1 LERYAYDT
9 AYTFLLQ
16 PSLFLDVVDGRRME
30 TKMSNRPIRTCLL
43 LLLLPGM
50 AALMGSDLPRSDP
63 GFDLV
68 IQNARVVDGAGNPW
82 YRASIGIRDGR
93 IAQVGMIGDSGE
105 ARVIDALDRVVTPGF
120 IDLMGQSTFVL
131 VQDRVTAESR
141 LRQGITTT
149 FSGEGWSHAP
159 QNDRTQP
166 EPLLLAGREV
176 RWQTFDEYFR
186 LLEDEGVALNVIHNV
201 GATQIRRM
209 ILGEEDVQPT
219 PEQMERMLA
228 LVEQAMLDGAVG
240 LSTSLI
246 YPPAIYA
253 PTEEIIEMARV
264 AARYGGVYYS
274 HIRNESN
281 HLLEALEEAFRIG
294 READIPVHIYHLKAA
309 GEENW
314 PLMAEAI
321 ALIDRAREQGMDV
334 TADIY
339 PYIRNGI
346 GLRSFLPP
354 RYFAEGEAAF
364 LRSLSDPDLRARLR
378 EEVQTTSDWE
388 NWYRHVGFD
397 WDRVLIT
404 GAGNY
409 EDPEITGLSVAEA
422 AHRAEKEVWDM
433 FFDLVQA
440 GGVGVAPESMNEEQ
454 KHQALLAPWV
464 MIDTDTPPTNPATV
478 TSTHP
483 RAFGAFPRVIAKY
496 VREDSIL
503 TLAEAVKRMTSLPA
517 NRLGLHDRGLIA
529 PGMAAD
535 LVIFDPDRLTDRAT
549 FTDPLQYSEGVDY
562 LLVNGE
568 LVIDDG
574 ALTGALPGA
583 VLRR

>member
-1 LERYAYDT
+1 MRPRNHRPLLSIAAT
-9 AYTFLLQ
+9 LVFLPLVGCQ
-16 PSLFLDVVDGRRME
+16 TPEADSH
-30 TKMSNRPIRTCLL
+30 
-43 LLLLPGM
+43 
-50 AALMGSDLPRSDP
+50 
-63 GFDLV
+63 FDL
-68 IQNARVVDGAGNPW
+68 IIENARVVDGAGNPW

-93 IAQVGMIGDSGE
+93 ITRIGTIEDPGS
-105 ARVIDALDRVVTPGF
+105 ARVIDADDRVVTPGF
-120 IDLMGQSTFVL
+120 IDLMGQSTLVL

-166 EPLLLAGREV
+166 TPVTLDGREV
-176 RWQTFDEYFR
+176 SWQTFDEYFR
-186 LLEDEGVALNVIHNV
+186 LVEQEGVALNVVHNV

-209 ILGEEDVQPT
+209 VLGDEDVQAT
-219 PEQMERMLA
+219 PEQMREMLD
-228 LVEQAMLDGAVG
+228 LVEQAMRDGAVG

-253 PTEEIIEMARV
+253 PTEEIVEMARV

-274 HIRNESN
+274 HIRNESGQ
-281 HLLEALEEAFRIG
+281 LLEALEEAFRIG
-294 READIPVHIYHLKAA
+294 RETGIPVHIYHLKAA

-321 ALIDRAREQGMDV
+321 ALIDRARAEGMDV

-339 PYIRNGI
+339 PYVRNGI

-364 LRSLSDPDLRARLR
+364 LERLSDADLRASLR
-378 EEVQTTSDWE
+378 EEVETTADWE
-388 NWYRHVGFD
+388 NWFRHVGFD

-409 EDPEITGLSVAEA
+409 SDPGITGLSVAEA
-422 AHRAEKEVWDM
+422 AAAEGKDAWNM

-454 KHQALLAPWV
+454 KHQALRASWV
-464 MIDTDTPPTNPATV
+464 MIDTDTQPINPATV

-496 VREDSIL
+496 VRDDGIL
-503 TLAEAVKRMTSLPA
+503 TLEEAVKRMTSLPA

-549 FTDPLQYSEGVDY
+549 FTDPLRYSEGVDY
-562 LLVNGE
+562 LLVNGV
-568 LVIDDG
+568 LVIDG
-574 ALTGALPGA
+574 EELTGALPGA
-583 VLRR
+583 VLRP

>member
-1 LERYAYDT
+1 MKPRVPRR
-9 AYTFLLQ
+9 LL
-16 PSLFLDVVDGRRME
+16 SV
-30 TKMSNRPIRTCLL
+30 
-43 LLLLPGM
+43 
-50 AALMGSDLPRSDP
+50 AAILAFTPFVGCQSPDADSH
-63 GFDLV
+63 FDL
-68 IQNARVVDGAGNPW
+68 IIENARVVDGAGNPW

-93 IAQVGMIGDSGE
+93 IARIGAIEDPGT
-105 ARVIDALDRVVTPGF
+105 ARVIDADDRVVTPGF

-166 EPLLLAGREV
+166 TPVTLGDRELTW
-176 RWQTFDEYFR
+176 RTFDEYFR
-186 LLEDEGVALNVIHNV
+186 LVEQEGVALNVVHNV

-209 ILGEEDVQPT
+209 VLGDEDVQAT
-219 PEQMERMLA
+219 PEQMREMLD
-228 LVEQAMLDGAVG
+228 LVEQAMRDGAVG

-253 PTEEIIEMARV
+253 PTEEIVEMARV

-274 HIRNESN
+274 HIRNESGQ
-281 HLLEALEEAFRIG
+281 LLEALEEAFLIG
-294 READIPVHIYHLKAA
+294 RETGIPVHIYHLKAA

-321 ALIDRAREQGMDV
+321 ALIDRARAEGMDV

-339 PYIRNGI
+339 PYVRNGI

-364 LRSLSDPDLRARLR
+364 LERLSDADLRASLR
-378 EEVQTTSDWE
+378 QEVESTANWE
-388 NWYRHVGFD
+388 NWFRHVGFD

-409 EDPEITGLSVAEA
+409 PDPGITGRSVAEA
-422 AHRAEKEVWDM
+422 AAGEGKDAWTM

-454 KHQALLAPWV
+454 KHQALRAPWV
-464 MIDTDTPPTNPATV
+464 MIDTDTQPINPATV

-496 VREDSIL
+496 VREDGVL
-503 TLAEAVKRMTSLPA
+503 TLEEAVKRMTSLPA

-535 LVIFDPDRLTDRAT
+535 LVIFDPDRITDRAT
-549 FTDPLQYSEGVDY
+549 FTDPLRYSEGVDY
-562 LLVNGE
+562 LLVNGV
-568 LVIDDG
+568 LVIDG
-574 ALTGALPGA
+574 EELTGALPGA
-583 VLRR
+583 VLRP

>member
-1 LERYAYDT
+1 MEARISRHLGA
-9 AYTFLLQ
+9 
-16 PSLFLDVVDGRRME
+16 LFTIGAVLALAACE
-30 TKMSNRPIRTCLL
+30 S
-43 LLLLPGM
+43 PG
-50 AALMGSDLPRSDP
+50 SESH
-63 GFDLV
+63 FDLV

-82 YRASIGIRDGR
+82 YRASIGIRDGQIAEIGIIENTGAAR
-93 IAQVGMIGDSGE
+93 I
-105 ARVIDALDRVVTPGF
+105 IDARDRVVTPGF

-159 QNDRTQP
+159 QNSRTQP
-166 EPLLLAGREV
+166 RPLELEGREV
-176 RWQTFDEYFR
+176 SWQTFDEYFR
-186 LLEDEGVALNVIHNV
+186 LLEREGVALNVVHNV

-209 ILGEEDVQPT
+209 VLGDEDVQAT
-219 PEQMERMLA
+219 PEQMQEMLD
-228 LVEQAMLDGAVG
+228 LVEQAMRDGAVG

-264 AARYGGVYYS
+264 AGRYGGVYYS
-274 HIRNESN
+274 HIRNESGQ
-281 HLLEALEEAFRIG
+281 LLEALEEAFRIG
-294 READIPVHIYHLKAA
+294 REGEIPVHIYHLKAA

-321 ALIDRAREQGMDV
+321 ALIDRARAEGMDV

-364 LRSLSDPDLRARLR
+364 LERLSDPGLRARLR
-378 EEVQTTSDWE
+378 QEVETTSDWE
-388 NWYRHVGFD
+388 NWFRHVGFD

-404 GAGNY
+404 GAGNHA
-409 EDPEITGLSVAEA
+409 DAGITGLSVAEA
-422 AHRAEKEVWDM
+422 AAREGKEVWDM

-454 KHQALLAPWV
+454 KHQALRAPWV
-464 MIDTDTPPTNPATV
+464 MIDTDTQPINPATV

-496 VREDSIL
+496 VREDGVL
-503 TLAEAVKRMTSLPA
+503 TLEEAVKRMTSLPA

-562 LLVNGE
+562 LMVNGV
-568 LVIDDG
+568 LVIDEEQ
-574 ALTGALPGA
+574 LTGALPGA
-583 VLRR
+583 VIRR